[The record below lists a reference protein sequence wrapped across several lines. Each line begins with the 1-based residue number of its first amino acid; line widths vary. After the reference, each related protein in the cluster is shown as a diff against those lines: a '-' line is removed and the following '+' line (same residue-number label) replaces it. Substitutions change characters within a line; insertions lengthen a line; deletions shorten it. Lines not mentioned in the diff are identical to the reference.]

1 MRNPQCSQT
10 LQFYKNLRHKWF
22 LSDFLNCLAQVDDQ
36 SIRTFTFITD
46 VLVAFTA
53 DSTGLCITIIKS
65 YATTRA
71 SFPQVAVP
79 MFTQRGATCVRHST
93 SLRRSQSRC
102 SKPKHNSR
110 SCQGRSE
117 EEVAGGG
124 ARNPGCLSPSDGKT
138 SEVPRPPGRC
148 QKTRVPQGLTGRILT
163 EEMPWNAVQDSTGTE
178 CSWPVD
184 LFHGEGMADALSLL

>member
-1 MRNPQCSQT
+1 MLRNPQCSQT
-10 LQFYKNLRHKWF
+10 LQFYKNLRQKWF
-22 LSDFLNCLAQVDDQ
+22 LSDFLNCLAQVEDQ
-36 SIRTFTFITD
+36 TIRTFTFITD

-79 MFTQRGATCVRHST
+79 MFTQRGATCVRHSM

-117 EEVAGGG
+117 EEVGEGQGTQG
-124 ARNPGCLSPSDGKT
+124 AFHL
-138 SEVPRPPGRC
+138 PRERPVRC
-148 QKTRVPQGLTGRILT
+148 FVPQEDVRRLESPKASR
-163 EEMPWNAVQDSTGTE
+163 EEFSWRKCLE
-178 CSWPVD
+178 CRPRQ
-184 LFHGEGMADALSLL
+184 HGD